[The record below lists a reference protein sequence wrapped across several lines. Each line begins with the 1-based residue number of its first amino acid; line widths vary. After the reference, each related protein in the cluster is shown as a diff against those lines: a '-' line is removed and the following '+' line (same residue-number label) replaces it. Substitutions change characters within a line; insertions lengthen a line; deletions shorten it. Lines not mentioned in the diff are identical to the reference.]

1 MHKSMVQGFLAA
13 DAQNITTAK
22 GSFIS
27 MTVVNNDV
35 PDKTKPEFITINANT
50 NRYANLLQYLKKGK
64 YVCVIGS
71 ETTSIF
77 QDKDK
82 NNKVD
87 VRIFADC
94 INFVSTGG
102 QKPVENGEANANA
115 NTNATTAPATN
126 DASQDMAMPPLKSKT
141 KVKTEPEPAPAVA
154 EAEASDDLP
163 F

>member
-102 QKPVENGEANANA
+102 QKPAENGEANANA
-115 NTNATTAPATN
+115 TTAPATS
-126 DASQDMAMPPLKSKT
+126 DATQDMTMPPLKSKT
-141 KVKTEPEPAPAVA
+141 KAEPAPAVA
-154 EAEASDDLP
+154 ESNATSASDASDDLP

>member
-1 MHKSMVQGFLAA
+1 MHKSMVQGFLTA

-35 PDKTKPEFITINANT
+35 PDKTKPEFITVNANT

-71 ETTSIF
+71 ETTSTF
-77 QDKDK
+77 KDKD
-82 NNKVD
+82 NNTKVD

-102 QKPVENGEANANA
+102 QKPAENGEANANA
-115 NTNATTAPATN
+115 DATTAPATN
-126 DASQDMAMPPLKSKT
+126 GASQDMTMPPLKTKT
-141 KVKTEPEPAPAVA
+141 KAEPAPAVVESNA
-154 EAEASDDLP
+154 TSASDASDDLP

>member
-1 MHKSMVQGFLAA
+1 MHKSMVQGFLSA

-35 PDKTKPEFITINANT
+35 PDKTKPEFITVNANT

-71 ETTSIF
+71 ETTSTF
-77 QDKDK
+77 QDKD
-82 NNKVD
+82 NNTKVD

-94 INFVSTGG
+94 INFVNTGG
-102 QKPVENGEANANA
+102 QKPAENGEANANA
-115 NTNATTAPATN
+115 NTTTAPATN
-126 DASQDMAMPPLKSKT
+126 DASQDMTMPPLKSKT
-141 KVKTEPEPAPAVA
+141 KAEPASAVA
-154 EAEASDDLP
+154 ESNATSASDDLP

>member
-82 NNKVD
+82 NYKVD

-94 INFVSTGG
+94 INFVNTGG
-102 QKPVENGEANANA
+102 QKSAENGEANA

>member
-102 QKPVENGEANANA
+102 QKPTENGEANANA
-115 NTNATTAPATN
+115 NATTAPATS
-126 DASQDMAMPPLKSKT
+126 DATQDMTMPPLKSKT
-141 KVKTEPEPAPAVA
+141 KAEPAPAVA
-154 EAEASDDLP
+154 EANATNASDDLP

>member
-1 MHKSMVQGFLAA
+1 MHKSMVQGFLVA

-102 QKPVENGEANANA
+102 QKPAENGEANANT
-115 NTNATTAPATN
+115 NTTTAPATN

>member
-1 MHKSMVQGFLAA
+1 MHKSMVQGFLSA

-35 PDKTKPEFITINANT
+35 PDKTKPEFITVNANT

-71 ETTSIF
+71 ETTSTF
-77 QDKDK
+77 QDKD
-82 NNKVD
+82 NNTKVD

-94 INFVSTGG
+94 INFVNTGG
-102 QKPVENGEANANA
+102 QKSAENGEANANA
-115 NTNATTAPATN
+115 NATTAPATN
-126 DASQDMAMPPLKSKT
+126 GASQDMTMPPLKSKS
-141 KVKTEPEPAPAVA
+141 KAKTEPAPAVA
-154 EAEASDDLP
+154 ESNATSASDDLP

>member
-102 QKPVENGEANANA
+102 QKPAENGEANA
-115 NTNATTAPATN
+115 TTAPAN
-126 DASQDMAMPPLKSKT
+126 SDATQDMTMPPLKSKT
-141 KVKTEPEPAPAVA
+141 KAEPAPAVA
-154 EAEASDDLP
+154 EANATNASDDLP